1 MKIGIVDVGGGYR
14 GIYGAG
20 ILDYCMDNDIRF
32 DIAIGVSAGSVNL
45 LSYAANQDRRNYQF
59 YTEYGQRKECTSAK
73 NLIEKKAIIDL
84 DYVYSDISNSDGE
97 NPLDFEAAMSNPM
110 EFYAVATDAF
120 TGKPVYFGKFDI
132 KQDHYDALKASS
144 ALPIVSHPYEIGN
157 ALYFDG
163 TLSDPVPIKKA
174 FDLGCDKVV
183 VILTKPLG
191 DLELT
196 PVDEGVSTLI
206 YKKYPNMSINL
217 YTRIEKYN
225 KSVEDALQLEKEGK
239 ALIIAPDDT
248 CGVSTLTKDK
258 TLLNDLYE
266 KGYRDAKKIS
276 EFFKVD
282 I

>member
-20 ILDYCMDNDIRF
+20 VLDYCMDNDIKF
-32 DIAIGVSAGSVNL
+32 DVAIGVSAGSVNL
-45 LSYAANQDRRNYQF
+45 LSYAAWQDRRNYQF

-97 NPLDFEAAMSNPM
+97 NPLDYEAAQNNPM
-110 EFYAVATDAF
+110 EFYAVATDAN
-120 TGKPVYFGKFDI
+120 TGEAAYFGKYDI

-157 ALYFDG
+157 SLYFDG

-183 VILTKPLG
+183 LILTKPLG
-191 DLELT
+191 DLEVT
-196 PVDEGVSTLI
+196 PIDEGVSTVI
-206 YKKYPNMSINL
+206 YKKYPKVSIDM
-217 YTRIEKYN
+217 YTRILKYN
-225 KSVEDALQLEKEGK
+225 KCVEDAMQLEEEGK
-239 ALIIAPDDT
+239 LLIIAPDDT

-258 TLLNDLYE
+258 ELLNNLYE
-266 KGYRDAKKIS
+266 KGYRNARKIS
-276 EFFKVD
+276 EFIK
-282 I
+282 